1 MGSQAPYMPQHTNG
15 PAVSWFMIGVSG
27 LLHLAM
33 VAGVAVLSFNFVP
46 EPPPKFAISI
56 NTAPLNSRDLPPLSG
71 SKEAGAPGPRTNRT
85 ALPQPKKEEPKPEP
99 KSEPKKEEPKPVAK
113 KPEPKKEEPKPADKP
128 KEQPKAPPDTE
139 IISTKSSETAEP
151 APQPRQPT
159 PKEVAQELEARRD
172 VFRATDASSGAST
185 ARYIASDSDP
195 GGGGGPDLYRSVLVG
210 LIGGIWEP
218 PFVRRGEVRDA
229 TVEFTVYSPPL
240 PRNAVNQVR
249 TARVTNVRIIKSSG
263 DLDYDSMAMQ
273 AVRSVR
279 QWPPLPDS
287 YRKETLVVQCRFYM
301 IGEE

>member
-1 MGSQAPYMPQHTNG
+1 MNKFAPYTPPASNG
-15 PAVSWFMIGVSG
+15 PAISWFMVGMSG

-33 VAGVAVLSFNFVP
+33 VAGLAAISFSFVAT
-46 EPPPKFAISI
+46 PPPKFAISVA
-56 NTAPLNSRDLPPLSG
+56 TAPLQRRDLPPLSG
-71 SKEAGAPGPRTNRT
+71 SKEAGAPGPRTERV
-85 ALPQPKKEEPKPEP
+85 APPQPKREEPKPEP
-99 KSEPKKEEPKPVAK
+99 PKPEPKKETPKPEPK
-113 KPEPKKEEPKPADKP
+113 KPEPKKEAVKPVV
-128 KEQPKAPPDTE
+128 KEQPKAPADTE
-139 IISTKSSETAEP
+139 IISTKSSEEAEP

-159 PKEVAQELEARRD
+159 PREVAQELEGRRD
-172 VFRATDASSGAST
+172 VFRAKSGTAEGT
-185 ARYIASDSDP
+185 NARYIASDGDP

-210 LIGGIWEP
+210 LIGGNWVP
-218 PFVRRGEVRDA
+218 PYVRRGEVRDA

-249 TARVTNVRIIKSSG
+249 TARITNVRIIKSSG
-263 DLDYDSMAMQ
+263 DLDYDSLAME